1 MQTKENL
8 NSLKTSPGLA
18 LTITPHLEFTCFIPA
33 PALITFHLFY
43 DHEILKA
50 QGHLLSIFNLAPVS
64 MTFRQVLVYDS
75 VVFFF
80 LSDTV
85 DTFRV
90 VLAR

>member
-1 MQTKENL
+1 MLYSSTGSNNL
-8 NSLKTSPGLA
+8 S
-18 LTITPHLEFTCFIPA
+18 FV
-33 PALITFHLFY
+33 Y
-43 DHEILKA
+43 DHEILKV

-90 VLAR
+90 VLVR